1 MVVSTTKLQAVNTM
15 LAGIG
20 EAPIA
25 GPLPGTR
32 ADSQMAE
39 SILDETTR
47 DVLSQGWHFN
57 TEVKTLTRVANKI
70 AVPTDYAKIDLYD
83 ESLSRIDYE
92 VVVRDDGGTMRLY
105 NKAHGKNTFE
115 FPMDLKCEIVYYQ
128 DFDKI
133 PEAARRYIMIKAAR
147 VFQDRIAGATNVH
160 QFQMQ
165 DEMMALAAL
174 RDQEATDSDYTI
186 FDGWAA
192 GRIVMR
198 RSVLNNLNHF

>member
-1 MVVSTTKLQAVNTM
+1 MVVSTTKIQAVNTM

-20 EAPIA
+20 EAPIV
-25 GPLPGTR
+25 GTLPATR
-32 ADSQMAE
+32 ADGQMAE

-70 AVPTDYAKIDLYD
+70 AVPSDYAKIDLYD

-133 PEAARRYIMIKAAR
+133 PETARRYIMIKAAR
-147 VFQDRIAGATNVH
+147 VFQDRIAGAPNVH

-165 DEMMALAAL
+165 DEIMALAAL

-192 GRIVMR
+192 GRVVMR

>member
-20 EAPIA
+20 EAPIN

-70 AVPTDYAKIDLYD
+70 AVPSDYAKIDLYD

-128 DFDKI
+128 DFEKI

-147 VFQDRIAGATNVH
+147 VFQDRVAGATNVH

-186 FDGWAA
+186 FDGWAS